1 MKLFQLTAPQGGRLK
16 ICRSGGRTTA
26 FQLTAPQ
33 GGRLNIFTGFLH
45 VDNFNSRP
53 RKGADYTLLRMDV
66 IQAISTHGPARGP
79 TMTGTKRSRTLW
91 IFQLTAPQ
99 GGRRITHLLPCP
111 PCLFQLTAPQGGRR
125 QSRPF
130 SAAICLF
137 QLTAPQGGRQQ
148 F

>member
-53 RKGADYTLLRMDV
+53 RKGADDDRDKEIADFVDISTHGPARGPSPVSTVLCRDLF
-66 IQAISTHGPARGP
+66 ISTHGPARGP
-79 TMTGTKRSRTLW
+79 TLV
-91 IFQLTAPQ
+91 L
-99 GGRRITHLLPCP
+99 
-111 PCLFQLTAPQGGRR
+111 
-125 QSRPF
+125 
-130 SAAICLF
+130 
-137 QLTAPQGGRQQ
+137 
-148 F
+148 